1 MGMKYRISSY
11 ELQDGR
17 WGPAFI
23 PQQPIST
30 NGDRATFSERTEFG
44 VYFQTKEEADK
55 YTHKYLIEHGALDSD
70 IVEKSID
77 QNDAKKT
84 FEL

>member
-17 WGPAFI
+17 WGPAFM
-23 PQQPIST
+23 PQQPVST
-30 NGDRATFSERTEFG
+30 DSGRATFSERTEFG
-44 VYFQTKEEADK
+44 VYFQTKEEADE
-55 YTHKYLIEHGALDSD
+55 YAHKCLIEHGVLASD

-77 QNDAKKT
+77 QNNAEKT
-84 FEL
+84 FRL